1 MFYCLWL
8 TFVLFLFI
16 MKSEKQFDLFAYPN
30 GLRLITVPMENT
42 KSVMVLI
49 LVATG
54 SRYETPKNNG
64 ISHFLEH
71 LMFKGTAKRPGTLD
85 ISYELDSIG
94 ADYNAFTSKEY
105 TGYYV
110 KCASDKINTAL
121 DVISDIFQNSK
132 FDAQEMDKER
142 GTIKEEINMY
152 FDTPARHVTEL
163 FDELIYGD
171 HPLGWNVAGKKE
183 IIDAMR
189 RDDIVEYFNAHYF
202 AKSTLVC
209 IAGNITP
216 ELAEEKVASY
226 FNNIR
231 EAEVIKPVPA
241 LEGQNEPRLK
251 IFNKKTDQTHINLGF
266 LAYSR
271 FHPKLEALEAMSFIL
286 GSGMSSRLFVEV
298 RQKLGL
304 AYRIGS
310 GTISYNETG
319 DLSTFAGLNNDN
331 LLDALKIILREHKK
345 LVQEPVSEK
354 ELKRTKDYAKGRLA
368 IGLET
373 SDAYAS
379 FYGEQELLENRMLT
393 PEERLEKVMA
403 VTREDIQEVAKDILK
418 PEKLNLAIV
427 GPFKED
433 NHEIKD
439 ILNSW

>member
-1 MFYCLWL
+1 M
-8 TFVLFLFI
+8 VDN
-16 MKSEKQFDLFAYPN
+16 KSKKQFKLFTYPN
-30 GLRLITVPMENT
+30 GLRLVTAPMENT

-54 SRYETPKNNG
+54 SRYETQENSG

-94 ADYNAFTSKEY
+94 ADYNAFTTKEY

-142 GTIKEEINMY
+142 GPIKEEINMY
-152 FDTPARHVTEL
+152 FDIPARHVMEL
-163 FDELIYGD
+163 FDQLIYGD

-183 IIDAMR
+183 IIDALR
-189 RDDIVEYFNAHYF
+189 REDIVEYFNTHYF

-216 ELAEEKVASY
+216 DTAEEKVANY
-226 FNNIR
+226 LNNIR
-231 EAEVIKPVPA
+231 EAEIIKPIPA
-241 LEGQNEPRLK
+241 LEDQNEPRLK

-266 LAYSR
+266 RAYSR
-271 FHPKLEALEAMSFIL
+271 LHPKLEALEAMSFIL

-304 AYRIGS
+304 AYRVGS
-310 GTISYNETG
+310 GATSYNETG
-319 DLSTFAGLNNDN
+319 DFSTFAGLNNDN
-331 LLDALKIILREHKK
+331 LLDALKVILREHKK
-345 LVQEPVSEK
+345 LVQEPVSEQ
-354 ELKRTKDYAKGRLA
+354 ELQRTKDYAKGRLA

-403 VTREDIQEVAKDILK
+403 VTREDIQEVAEDILK
-418 PEKLNLAIV
+418 PEKLNLAVI

-439 ILNSW
+439 ILNLW

>member
-1 MFYCLWL
+1 MAE
-8 TFVLFLFI
+8 
-16 MKSEKQFDLFAYPN
+16 KESKKQFELFTYPN
-30 GLRLITVPMENT
+30 GLRLVTVPMKDT

-54 SRYETPKNNG
+54 SRYETQKNSG

-132 FDAQEMDKER
+132 FDAEEMDKER
-142 GTIKEEINMY
+142 GPIKEEINMY

-183 IIDAMR
+183 IIDALR
-189 RDDIVEYFNAHYF
+189 RDDIVDYFNAHYF

-216 ELAEEKVASY
+216 ETAKKKVANY
-226 FNNIR
+226 LNNIR
-231 EAEVIKPVPA
+231 EAEIIKPVPA

-266 LAYSR
+266 RAYSR

-298 RQKLGL
+298 RQKRGL
-304 AYRIGS
+304 AYRVGS
-310 GTISYNETG
+310 GTTSYNETG
-319 DLSTFAGLNNDN
+319 DLSTFAGLNIDN
-331 LLDALKIILREHKK
+331 LSEALKVILREHKK
-345 LVQEPVSEK
+345 LVQEPVSEE

-403 VTREDIQEVAKDILK
+403 VTREDIQKVAKDILK

-433 NHEIKD
+433 NPEIKD

>member
-1 MFYCLWL
+1 MAED
-8 TFVLFLFI
+8 
-16 MKSEKQFDLFAYPN
+16 KPKKQFKLFTYPN
-30 GLRLITVPMENT
+30 GLRLVTVPMENT

-54 SRYETPKNNG
+54 SRYETQKNSG

-71 LMFKGTAKRPGTLD
+71 LMFKGTDKRPGTLD

-142 GTIKEEINMY
+142 GPIKEEINMY

-163 FDELIYGD
+163 FDELIYGN
-171 HPLGWNVAGKKE
+171 HPLGWNVAGKKKT
-183 IIDAMR
+183 IDAMR
-189 RDDIVEYFNAHYF
+189 RDDIVEYFNTHYF

-216 ELAEEKVASY
+216 EMAEEKVANY
-226 FNNIR
+226 LNNIR
-231 EAEVIKPVPA
+231 EAEVIKPIPA
-241 LEGQNEPRLK
+241 LEGQSEPRLK
-251 IFNKKTDQTHINLGF
+251 IFNKKTDQTHINFGF
-266 LAYSR
+266 RAYSR

-304 AYRIGS
+304 AYRVGS
-310 GTISYNETG
+310 GATSYNETG

-331 LLDALKIILREHKK
+331 LLDALKVILREHKK
-345 LVQEPVSEK
+345 LVQEPVSEQ
-354 ELKRTKDYAKGRLA
+354 ELQRTKDYAKGRLA

-418 PEKLNLAIV
+418 PGKLNLAIV